1 MIFAFRVEWSGD
13 SSIIPEL
20 YDRIWSSIV
29 DSISSYKALRLRFS
43 VCQAYEIS
51 SFYLNSILI
60 NQNACITDRSC
71 EKCLTNIGTKVPED
85 RCKDILSSMG
95 LLHRIYD
102 RSCSG
107 RAFQINRIVSLFGT
121 SSIAWPFGQLSPRI
135 SDSSVFLVWSF
146 SASVNL
152 DLMIKPVSKN
162 VFFRFWRWDIYAPRI
177 AVVPSWKLVS
187 SLPSLMEGTVNSI
200 FKDSRSLHMIES
212 QSVLAQS
219 FPFCPLITLELRR
232 LGKLRDV
239 SN

>member
-1 MIFAFRVEWSGD
+1 MPSLWDLIFLFE
-13 SSIIPEL
+13 
-20 YDRIWSSIV
+20 
-29 DSISSYKALRLRFS
+29 
-43 VCQAYEIS
+43 
-51 SFYLNSILI
+51 FYFD
-60 NQNACITDRSC
+60 QP
-71 EKCLTNIGTKVPED
+71 KCLHNWQVMREVSDKHRQKVAED

-187 SLPSLMEGTVNSI
+187 SLPSLMEVLSI
-200 FKDSRSLHMIES
+200 QFSKPRDHLKWLNLNLYWLKVSPSVHLSPLSFDVSES
-212 QSVLAQS
+212 SGMWAINPILWMSFRLAWRSVLH
-219 FPFCPLITLELRR
+219 R
-232 LGKLRDV
+232 
-239 SN
+239 